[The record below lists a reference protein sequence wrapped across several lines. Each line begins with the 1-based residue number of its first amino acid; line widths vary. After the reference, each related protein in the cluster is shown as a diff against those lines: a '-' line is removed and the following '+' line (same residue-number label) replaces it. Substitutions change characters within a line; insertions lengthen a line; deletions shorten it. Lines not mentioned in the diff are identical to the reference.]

1 LALRGHF
8 IIFRYKENKLNIL
21 KTKDMANMSYCRFEN
36 TFHDLQ
42 DCSINLSSDLSESEL
57 EYKEKLI
64 ELCKEII
71 EHDAL
76 LKGEFGVEYIDIE
89 R

>member
-1 LALRGHF
+1 
-8 IIFRYKENKLNIL
+8 
-21 KTKDMANMSYCRFEN
+21 MANMSYCRFEN